1 MLLFFFLPANT
12 DRLGSFAY
20 RANARLGA
28 LAISGPYSLKRAHS
42 LVARPGRLAHD
53 SRALVA
59 LDAMCRPS
67 PTTGLVHPVQVLDRT
82 NRLGIDRSGPG
93 ASWKGKGHDVQL
105 PWGVAERCLVGRA
118 RIAGGPWSITD
129 TWTDGRVRGYGRV
142 MTGPGLIDR
151 WMIDHGDDDGREIS
165 LWAHAARNI
174 GRVS

>member
-1 MLLFFFLPANT
+1 MHVFLKIKRKAWMHILFFDKDNEPLFYIGAGLMHKSGNKHATIFFLPANT

-28 LAISGPYSLKRAHS
+28 LAISKPYSLKRAHS

-105 PWGVAERCLVGRA
+105 PWGC
-118 RIAGGPWSITD
+118 S
-129 TWTDGRVRGYGRV
+129 
-142 MTGPGLIDR
+142 
-151 WMIDHGDDDGREIS
+151 
-165 LWAHAARNI
+165 
-174 GRVS
+174 